1 VLNKEKAVAKDEA
14 SITDNGMLKYTFPA
28 NPLVQTREVAQK
40 IADTLLAY
48 FKNPRRDVEV
58 EWRGNPAL
66 LLGDKIA
73 VVDKDETNEY
83 YVTKQELEFNGALR
97 AHMNGRRA

>member
-1 VLNKEKAVAKDEA
+1 MLNKEKAIAKDDA

-48 FKNPRRDVEV
+48 FKDPR
-58 EWRGNPAL
+58 
-66 LLGDKIA
+66 
-73 VVDKDETNEY
+73 
-83 YVTKQELEFNGALR
+83 
-97 AHMNGRRA
+97 